1 MNRLTSLPFM
11 FRVVAIVEL
20 LYAAV
25 GLLTPPSMVFA
36 VTGWN
41 LSPDGQW
48 VTKLLAVALGSQ
60 AWVAGTLRRQRER
73 ARVLEQRQRSDGSGE
88 PA

>member
-1 MNRLTSLPFM
+1 MNRLTSLPFL

-20 LYAAV
+20 LYATV

-41 LSPDGQW
+41 LCLLYTSPSPRD
-48 VTKLLAVALGSQ
+48 S
-60 AWVAGTLRRQRER
+60 
-73 ARVLEQRQRSDGSGE
+73 
-88 PA
+88 